1 MKVSL
6 VAAYDR
12 NRVIG
17 KDNALPWRLP
27 ADMRR
32 FRTLTTGKPVIMGR
46 RTFES
51 MGEPL
56 PERENIVLTR
66 DPGFT
71 APGARVAYSVAGAL
85 AMCREAEEVMV
96 IGGSQVYGRFL
107 PIADR
112 LYLTEIDAE
121 FDGDAYFP
129 SVDGTK
135 WVEVERAEHEP
146 DAKNPYRYAFVT
158 LERK

>member
-17 KDNALPWRLP
+17 RDNALPWRLP

-51 MGEPL
+51 IGEPL
-56 PERENIVLTR
+56 GDRVNIVLTR
-66 DPGFT
+66 DQQFVAEGV
-71 APGARVAYSVAGAL
+71 RIAYSVEGAL

-96 IGGSQVYGRFL
+96 IGGGEVYSRFL

-121 FDGDAYFP
+121 FDGDTYFP
-129 SVDGTK
+129 VFDAAK
-135 WVEVERAEHEP
+135 WAEVERIEHEP
-146 DAKNPYRYAFVT
+146 DARNPYRYAFVT